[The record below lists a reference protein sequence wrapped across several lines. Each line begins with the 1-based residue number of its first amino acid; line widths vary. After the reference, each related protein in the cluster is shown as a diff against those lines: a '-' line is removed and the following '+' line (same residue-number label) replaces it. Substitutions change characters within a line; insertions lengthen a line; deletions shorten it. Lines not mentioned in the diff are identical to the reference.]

1 MARRSYNRRSDDQII
16 QELQDRI
23 KHIEKRIEAR
33 TRQDSPVL
41 REIPKVKR
49 ALARFAQMCMDHR
62 RNDLSNTVL
71 AFMAT
76 LELQA
81 KQTPNEGPAPA
92 RLRSAAAAEAV

>member
-1 MARRSYNRRSDDQII
+1 MSRRSYNRRSDDQII

-23 KHIEKRIEAR
+23 KLIERRIEAKTR
-33 TRQDSPVL
+33 TDSPVL
-41 REIPKVKR
+41 KEIPKVKR

-62 RNDLSNTVL
+62 RNDLSNTIL

-81 KQTPNEGPAPA
+81 KQTPTEGPNPSRVRAP
-92 RLRSAAAAEAV
+92 AAAEAV